1 MQQWSFFWSLNNQKM
16 VTSEA
21 LYFCPQV
28 ASQKKIYVSTL
39 LRLQDI
45 LTPGGAERRQ
55 EPDGVASLMAHVL
68 LNFAFGGGW
77 WWNQELL
84 FCTCNFHKFLEIRFF
99 IFPSPLCVCVTP
111 GDHQILA
118 SWSQSCIGKIVFL
131 CVCEYTSF

>member
-1 MQQWSFFWSLNNQKM
+1 M

-55 EPDGVASLMAHVL
+55 EPDGVPILLRHVL

-77 WWNQELL
+77 RWNQGLL
-84 FCTCNFHKFLEIRFF
+84 YLMHF
-99 IFPSPLCVCVTP
+99 S
-111 GDHQILA
+111 
-118 SWSQSCIGKIVFL
+118 
-131 CVCEYTSF
+131 

>member
-1 MQQWSFFWSLNNQKM
+1 MDL
-16 VTSEA
+16 SEV

-55 EPDGVASLMAHVL
+55 EPDGVAILLAHVL

-77 WWNQELL
+77 
-84 FCTCNFHKFLEIRFF
+84 R
-99 IFPSPLCVCVTP
+99 
-111 GDHQILA
+111 
-118 SWSQSCIGKIVFL
+118 
-131 CVCEYTSF
+131 